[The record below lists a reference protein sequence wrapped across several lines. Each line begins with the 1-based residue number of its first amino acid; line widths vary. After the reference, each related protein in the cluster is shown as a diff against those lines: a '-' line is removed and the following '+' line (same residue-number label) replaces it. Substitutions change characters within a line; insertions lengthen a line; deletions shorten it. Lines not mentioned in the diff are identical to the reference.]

1 MGGETSG
8 EVREVMVGVT
18 VVWSP
23 EVARTALLLLG
34 GRGQPQRDLSSGFS
48 GCSVNRLDGQGSKVS
63 CQTS

>member
-8 EVREVMVGVT
+8 EVRVMVGVT

-34 GRGQPQRDLSSGFS
+34 GTGQLQRDLSSGFS